1 MTSPYKRR
9 RPALLRNLWV
19 YRQLV
24 AAAVV
29 LGVMLWFILING
41 TAVSVAFPFGLGKIQ
56 STAGPFD
63 PAERRGR
70 LLADRADRGDL
81 PGDPDGSGAPAAVT
95 LGTTTTT
102 PLPAIPD
109 DRPPTD
115 YAAKTTEGFSGTPW
129 SSH

>member
-1 MTSPYKRR
+1 MATPYKRR

-41 TAVSVAFPFGLGKIQ
+41 SAVAVAFPFGLGKLE
-56 STAGPFD
+56 S
-63 PAERRGR
+63 
-70 LLADRADRGDL
+70 
-81 PGDPDGSGAPAAVT
+81 T
-95 LGTTTTT
+95 LGLLILLSAAAGSLATVLVGGIVMATRRYRR
-102 PLPAIPD
+102 PGGRYPSRDDDPEAIPD

-115 YAAKTTEGFSGTPW
+115 YAAKTTEGFTGAPW